1 MHFTVKYRSYAWNTR
16 PVWNDDFVIV
26 LCRLAALT
34 TEEAFVRRCTVTI
47 RSPRDA
53 DGLVA
58 VSC

>member
-1 MHFTVKYRSYAWNTR
+1 MMISSLF
-16 PVWNDDFVIV
+16 